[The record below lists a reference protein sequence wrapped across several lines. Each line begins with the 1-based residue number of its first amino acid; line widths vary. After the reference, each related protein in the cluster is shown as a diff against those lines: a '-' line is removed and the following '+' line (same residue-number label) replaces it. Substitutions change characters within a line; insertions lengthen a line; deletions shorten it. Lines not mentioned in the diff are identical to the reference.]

1 MLSPFPPVSTKSHEI
16 SQPYSNTKYS
26 TLHAIRPD
34 SPDRTNYSYRRT
46 SLPQIHLTS
55 TDDSI
60 CVTPTIST
68 YSTTNQNRYS
78 NPEAI
83 SGYHD
88 DKYMSPGNVATND
101 SLSQSD
107 YNVCGLKRDVNIGTH
122 SREKTN
128 ESSKAE
134 FSNPEAISGYHD
146 DKYMSPGNVA
156 TDDLLSQS
164 DHNVSRLKTDV
175 NIGTHSR
182 EKTNESSKAE
192 FIENPTDFKTE
203 LSKSSVSIS
212 SQSLQN
218 LDTYDKK
225 MTVNNEQ
232 HNPIVQVNISLS
244 DPEVVATTAKLEQTL
259 FPIEDKNTSKVPDK
273 TLLTPQS
280 PLQSNKKSSD
290 VTASTSSEGKS
301 SSGNNIQEDK
311 VTPVKKDLLKPPQQ
325 KTKMPVHVE
334 KEHVKVS
341 KKIESKSSEQQVNNK
356 KHLAPKTTKKE
367 TTLRKDRDVV
377 NKNKVANNNNG
388 TTEEIIKAGSREVV
402 NERSEQP
409 EAQES
414 KKIEK
419 RNKDYDDNGTT
430 YLSIC

>member
-26 TLHAIRPD
+26 TLHATRPD

-68 YSTTNQNRYS
+68 YSTTNQNRHS

-107 YNVCGLKRDVNIGTH
+107 HNVCGLI
-122 SREKTN
+122 
-128 ESSKAE
+128 
-134 FSNPEAISGYHD
+134 
-146 DKYMSPGNVA
+146 
-156 TDDLLSQS
+156 
-164 DHNVSRLKTDV
+164 TDV

-192 FIENPTDFKTE
+192 FIENLTDFKTE
-203 LSKSSVSIS
+203 LAKSSVSIS

-259 FPIEDKNTSKVPDK
+259 FPIEDKNTSKVADK

-311 VTPVKKDLLKPPQQ
+311 VSPLKKDLLKPPQQ

-341 KKIESKSSEQQVNNK
+341 KKTESKSSEQQVNNK
-356 KHLAPKTTKKE
+356 KYLAPKTTKKE
-367 TTLRKDRDVV
+367 TTLRKDHDVV
-377 NKNKVANNNNG
+377 NKNKVTNNNG

-402 NERSEQP
+402 NERREQP

-414 KKIEK
+414 KKIEE